1 MARPCLPLLFQFE
14 RRPTR
19 LGLALHARAHL
30 VTSAIAPH
38 RNGLRLSMRRYL
50 EVASGSI
57 PLLLIA
63 SVARGEAR
71 NSINRFEAAL
81 SFESA
86 TTAAAKTWIN

>member
-1 MARPCLPLLFQFE
+1 MW
-14 RRPTR
+14 
-19 LGLALHARAHL
+19 
-30 VTSAIAPH
+30 
-38 RNGLRLSMRRYL
+38 RYL

-71 NSINRFEAAL
+71 NSINRFAAAL

-86 TTAAAKTWIN
+86 TTAAANTWTN